1 MNEDPD
7 RKSVRFSM
15 TEATPAKLPNDRER
29 VNSDDVSVVSSVD
42 SPARSLS
49 SGNRPKSFIDLDVL
63 KNKDTWHEIRPNS
76 KRRKR
81 AGSIKGTQSFSR
93 FNREFYFPQNGADEF
108 EKMFFSWV
116 LVTILAIVV
125 ALAGLAIEMG
135 VKVTS
140 WAVYGASQKAIID
153 HTSNDPTDG
162 EVTGAFFSFACCA
175 AFFATLASMMVVY
188 ISPLSEGSGIPAVKS
203 YLNGVHLTGLFSFPT
218 MLCKSVGCAFAIGS
232 GLVAG
237 REGPIIHVG
246 AILGAAMSQ
255 GSSQWFKMRLTG
267 RLNKHF
273 RSAEWKR
280 DFAVMGSAC
289 GVAAAFGA
297 PMGGV
302 LFAIEEGATVW
313 RQQLTFLSMY
323 AACLT
328 AFLASTFKVWVE
340 SPGTIPPIPEVL
352 FGSFRA
358 ESPHIQFTTADAP
371 YVILIGV
378 IGGAVGT
385 FYAFAQT
392 YLIAFRKKYVRTSRV
407 YTILEVILVSML
419 VSSCRFWIP
428 KIWGKCIDDHVFEEA
443 LGHHSVY
450 DGVPVPDPFYCGDHQ
465 VNDLGTLFWVPM
477 DKFLKFML
485 HSPEYDAI
493 SVPHLFASLIFY
505 LFGAILVFGTA
516 IPSGLFIPAFA
527 IGASFGRLVGLMHA
541 SITGSN
547 LLITSFTFLGCAAS
561 LGGMTRVTISVAMIA
576 LESTQNFNASLY
588 CFIAVIIAKLVAD
601 SMNLGIYDVVI
612 ESKEIPFLVD
622 DLGYEGYQISTE
634 DIMVPVKD
642 PYSEK
647 ETIEIDDGI
656 TLEVGDNKSRNA
668 NSDGMGSIKSLDSV
682 QNMINLMKDN
692 PTQHEFLVIDEMGG
706 LEGTIERLIILRLL
720 EARNFGENPALL
732 HPSAIDSAWPNL
744 RNASSEAG
752 EKMIADRMAKESYLD
767 MIIDLRPYV
776 DCDPAIVLSTGSM
789 RKAHAH
795 IRNGERTVLVANPS
809 SVHIIGAVKRQD
821 IMPGFLEATLHA
833 KKKAY
838 ARERSKSAAEKGG
851 DNGLNDDHDEDE
863 DSDYLEQYDPEKAT
877 AAAAQKD
884 EVVDSS
890 QEQYNLNPFEPRF
903 YELLY
908 HWLEYNEWVGNHHHH
923 NKPMTAFA
931 AATIGGSGG
940 GGSGNGSK
948 SPSGKARRAE
958 GRYEMVSKAKNF
970 SEVVTLSGR

>member
-1 MNEDPD
+1 MSEDK
-7 RKSVRFSM
+7 KSVRFSM
-15 TEATPAKLPNDRER
+15 SEEIPANDDISNRQQR
-29 VNSDDVSVVSSVD
+29 VNSDVSSD
-42 SPARSLS
+42 ASPTKSIGAGVRQ
-49 SGNRPKSFIDLDVL
+49 KSFVDLDVL

-116 LVTILAIVV
+116 LVTILAFVV
-125 ALAGLAIEMG
+125 AIAGLTIELG
-135 VKVTS
+135 VKCTS
-140 WAVYGASQKAIID
+140 WAVYGVSQKAIID
-153 HTSNDPTDG
+153 ETYHKPTDG
-162 EVTGAFFSFACCA
+162 EVLGAYLAYAASA
-175 AFFATLASMMVVY
+175 AFFAGLASLMVVY
-188 ISPLSEGSGIPAVKS
+188 VSPLSEGSGIPAVKS
-203 YLNGVHLTGLFSFPT
+203 YLNGVHLNGLFSFPT
-218 MLCKSVGCAFAIGS
+218 MLCKSIGCAFAIGS

-255 GSSQWFKMRLTG
+255 GSSQWFQWRLTG

-313 RQQLTFLSMY
+313 RQQLTFLTMY

-328 AFLASTFKVWVE
+328 AFLASTFKVWAEDAGSV
-340 SPGTIPPIPEVL
+340 PPIPEVL

-358 ESPHIQFTTADAP
+358 QAPEIQFTTDDAP
-371 YVILIGV
+371 YVILLGI
-378 IGGAVGT
+378 IGGVAGSL
-385 FYAFAQT
+385 YAYLQT
-392 YLIAFRKKYVRTSRV
+392 SLIEFRKKYVRPSQM
-407 YTILEVILVSML
+407 YTIIEVLV
-419 VSSCRFWIP
+419 VSLLISAVRFWVP
-428 KIWGKCIDDHVFEEA
+428 KIFGKCVDDHAFHDA
-443 LGHHSVY
+443 QGHHAVY
-450 DGVPVPDPFYCGDHQ
+450 DNVPTPDPFYCDYHKHEM
-465 VNDLGTLFWVPM
+465 NDLGSLFWVPM
-477 DKFLKFML
+477 DKLLKFTL
-485 HSPEYDAI
+485 HAPEYDAI
-493 SVPHLFASLIFY
+493 PVQN
-505 LFGAILVFGTA
+505 LFGAVIFYFLGAVVVFGTA
-516 IPSGLFIPAFA
+516 IPSGLFIPAFV
-527 IGASFGRLVGLMHA
+527 IGSCYGRLVGLLHA
-541 SITGSN
+541 TMTGRDT
-547 LLITSFTFLGCAAS
+547 LITSFTFLGCAAS

-588 CFIAVIIAKLVAD
+588 CFIVVIIAKLVAD
-601 SMNLGIYDVVI
+601 SFNIGIYDRVI

-634 DIMVPVKD
+634 DIMVPVK
-642 PYSEK
+642 EHCGK

-656 TLEVGDNKSRNA
+656 TMEVSKTRNV
-668 NSDGMGSIKSLDSV
+668 NSDGMGTIKAIDSV
-682 QNMINLMKDN
+682 ANLITLLKEN

-706 LEGTIERLIILRLL
+706 LEGTIERLIIIRLL

-744 RNASSEAG
+744 RNAPNDVG
-752 EKMIADRMAKESYLD
+752 EKVIAERMSKDSYMD
-767 MIIDLRPYV
+767 MIVDLRPYV

-795 IRNGERTVLVANPS
+795 IRNGERTVLVANPT

-838 ARERSKSAAEKGG
+838 ARERSKSAAERGSEE
-851 DNGLNDDHDEDE
+851 NDDDDEDGG
-863 DSDYLEQYDPEKAT
+863 DYLEKYDPEKASR
-877 AAAAQKD
+877 A
-884 EVVDSS
+884 VVDSS
-890 QEQYNLNPFEPRF
+890 DEAYILNPFEPRF

-908 HWLEYNEWVGNHHHH
+908 HWLEHNGYVGHHEP
-923 NKPMTAFA
+923 KTSEGPT
-931 AATIGGSGG
+931 T
-940 GGSGNGSK
+940 NGASI
-948 SPSGKARRAE
+948 SSSGKAKKGE
-958 GRYEMVSKAKNF
+958 GRYEMVSKTKNF
-970 SEVVTLSGR
+970 SEVITLSGK